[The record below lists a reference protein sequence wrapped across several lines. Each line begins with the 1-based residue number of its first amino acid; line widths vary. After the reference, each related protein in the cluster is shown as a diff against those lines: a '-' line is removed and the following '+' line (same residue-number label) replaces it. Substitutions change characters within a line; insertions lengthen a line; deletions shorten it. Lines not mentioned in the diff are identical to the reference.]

1 LKKNKNM
8 LAKRLTNFPEY
19 VFSQLNKKI
28 VEIETKTGKKV
39 INLGVGSPDFS
50 PSVHYLNKLKEIISD
65 SGIHLYPGYGATN
78 ELKIALKNWYKKRF
92 HVDIDNLEILPVSGA
107 KDAIS
112 HLPMALIDEEDE
124 VLTPDPGYP
133 AFSGPVSFFGGRPIF
148 YQLTE
153 ENNFKINIEELQKLV
168 SKKTRFIW
176 VNFPANPTGQTVT
189 LDELKNIVN
198 FCLKHKIWLIYDNA
212 YSEITFDGYKAPS
225 IFQVDRAEK
234 IAIEIGSFSKTFSF
248 AGFRIGWIVG
258 NKEIVSA
265 LGKVK
270 SQMDSGLS
278 LVWQKLAAYTLEN
291 FDDNWYKKMIQ
302 SYLKR
307 RNKIAIYL
315 KKIGLTF
322 DYPKGGLY
330 LWAKIPKEY
339 KNSQEFSFAILEKYQ
354 VFLTP
359 GSAFGKNGERF
370 VRASICSNIK
380 DIDKYFN

>member
-1 LKKNKNM
+1 M
-8 LAKRLTNFPEY
+8 LAKRLANFPEY
-19 VFSQLNKKI
+19 VFSRLNKKI
-28 VEIETKTGKKV
+28 VEIEEKTGKKV

-50 PSVHYLNKLKEIISD
+50 PSALYLNKVKEIIFD
-65 SGIHLYPGYGATN
+65 PGIHLYPGYGATS
-78 ELKIALKNWYKKRF
+78 ELKNALINWYKKRYKA
-92 HVDIDNLEILPVSGA
+92 DIANLEILPVAGA

-153 ENNFKINIEELQKLV
+153 KNNFKIDIKKLQKLV

-176 VNFPANPTGQTVT
+176 VNFPANPTGQVAT
-189 LDELKNIVN
+189 LDELKSIVK
-198 FCLKHKIWLIYDNA
+198 FCLKNKIWLIYDNA

-225 IFQVDRAEK
+225 IFQIDQADKV
-234 IAIEIGSFSKTFSF
+234 AIEIGSFSKTFSF
-248 AGFRIGWIVG
+248 AGFRIGWVVG

-278 LVWQKLAAYTLEN
+278 LVWQKLAAYALEN
-291 FDDNWYKKMIQ
+291 FDEVWYRKMIN
-302 SYLKR
+302 SYLER
-307 RNKIAIYL
+307 RNKISIYL

-322 DYPKGGLY
+322 NYPKGGLY
-330 LWAKIPKEY
+330 LWAKIPKKY
-339 KNSQEFSFAILEKYQ
+339 KNSEEFSIEILKKYQ

-359 GSAFGKNGERF
+359 GTAFGKNGDRY
-370 VRASICSNIK
+370 VRVSICSNIK